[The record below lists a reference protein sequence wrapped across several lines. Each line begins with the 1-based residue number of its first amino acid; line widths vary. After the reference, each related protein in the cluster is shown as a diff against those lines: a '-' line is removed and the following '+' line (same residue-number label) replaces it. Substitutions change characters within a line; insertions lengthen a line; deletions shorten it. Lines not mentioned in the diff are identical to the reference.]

1 MSEMVHPPLIHKVY
15 LAGPLECCS
24 RGEAI
29 DWRQDVE
36 NQLREKGGILSL
48 IPGFDSTDNEPDS
61 INWLDF
67 QMIDTSEA
75 TLVNLSYLGEINQDS
90 IEEAIKPNLNES
102 SIVFGGLTHAIFEV
116 IRRGLGTGTL
126 IELGYARAKNKMIV
140 GYTEKKW
147 LSENRFLKG
156 VLTRLF
162 DNRQAAI
169 DYLIGFNHRKELKKI
184 M

>member
-1 MSEMVHPPLIHKVY
+1 MSEMVHPKLISKVY

-24 RGEAI
+24 RDKAI

-36 NQLREKGGILSL
+36 NQLRERGGIFSL

-67 QMIDTSEA
+67 SMIEQSEA
-75 TLVNLSYLGEINQDS
+75 TLVNLTYLGEVNKVS
-90 IEEAIKPNLNES
+90 IKDILVMGWAEGIPLDIIVNNLVDLFKKG
-102 SIVFGGLTHAIFEV
+102 I
-116 IRRGLGTGTL
+116 GTGTL
-126 IELGYARAKNKMIV
+126 CELGYAKAHLNKLIV
-140 GYTEKKW
+140 GYTEKPW
-147 LSENRFLKG
+147 LSENRFLRG

-162 DNRQAAI
+162 DSRQKAI

>member
-1 MSEMVHPPLIHKVY
+1 MSEMIHPPLIHKVY

-24 RGEAI
+24 RDIAI

-36 NQLREKGGILSL
+36 NQLRERGGILSL
-48 IPGFDSTDNEPDS
+48 IPGFDSTDNESDS

-67 QMIDTSEA
+67 SMIEQSEA
-75 TLVNLSYLGEINQDS
+75 TLVNLTYLGEVSQKS
-90 IEEAIKPNLNES
+90 IKDILVTNWEQNVSLDVLVNDLVSLFKKGI
-102 SIVFGGLTHAIFEV
+102 
-116 IRRGLGTGTL
+116 GTGTL
-126 IELGYARAKNKMIV
+126 CELGYAKAHMNKLIV
-140 GYTEKKW
+140 GYTEKPW
-147 LSENRFLKG
+147 LSENRFLRG

-162 DNRQAAI
+162 ESRQQAI

>member
-1 MSEMVHPPLIHKVY
+1 MEEMIHPPLIHKVY

-24 RGEAI
+24 RDKAI

-36 NQLREKGGILSL
+36 NQLRERGGILSL

-67 QMIDTSEA
+67 QMIDISEA
-75 TLVNLSYLGEINQDS
+75 TLVNLTYLGEVSPDGIKEILVTDWGNGDPINRTVVDLVDLFKKG
-90 IEEAIKPNLNES
+90 I
-102 SIVFGGLTHAIFEV
+102 
-116 IRRGLGTGTL
+116 GTGTL
-126 IELGYARAKNKMIV
+126 IELGYARARNKMIV
-140 GYTEKKW
+140 GYTEKPW
-147 LSENRFLKG
+147 LSENRFLRG

-162 DNRQAAI
+162 DNRQKAI
-169 DYLIGFNHRKELKKI
+169 DYLIGFNHRKELKRI